1 MVVTTG
7 AITGE
12 AEKDV
17 EEVEYLSQVKIIEE
31 AKKKGIQKYII
42 ISAALIE
49 RPWHP
54 IAVLLNIVAKIIY
67 EYKIKCENHLRRSGL
82 NYIIIR
88 PPHLT
93 DGKEQKLG

>member
-31 AKKKGIQKYII
+31 AKKNGIQKYII

-54 IAVLLNIVAKIIY
+54 IAVLLNTVAKNIY
-67 EYKIKCENHLRRSGL
+67 EYKIQCENHLRRSGL

-88 PPHLT
+88 PPHLA
-93 DGKEQKLG
+93 DGKDEKLG